1 MVRTTAIWNQD
12 SILELL
18 TRELDRTAREGGDLC
33 VMLAAMDPS
42 ADAGKEQLAQSEPIL
57 GEIAKRF
64 TTLLRS
70 YDHIGRYGSG
80 QLLIVIPGSKLAS
93 VLPVAEK
100 LRQAVEQSSVDMGT
114 NNFPVTVS
122 IALCD
127 AASRNE
133 EEAIRELS
141 GLLRQAQ
148 AQGGNRVESAKKL
161 PFTPPRV
168 TLRPKSRLPLWIAG
182 GSLLAALV
190 LLCVFVPSTI
200 CAPFL
205 LRDILDSSE
214 LPPQLPADC
223 QPTTERPSD
232 ATMKTLDS
240 QREARGL
247 QLEGTTTCKIAFSGP
262 KDHSLQIDQ
271 QWLDS
276 IYVNGMLQDKRHVLL
291 AATEKVSGGTLFTVE
306 QCLMPWWTYFKQPQ
320 DRCWEQAEFWK

>member
-18 TRELDRTAREGGDLC
+18 SRELARTEREGGDLC
-33 VMLAAMDPS
+33 VMLAAL
-42 ADAGKEQLAQSEPIL
+42 DAPAASGQEQPAQSDPIL

-64 TTLLRS
+64 TSVLRS
-70 YDHIGRYGSG
+70 YDHIGRYGSD
-80 QLLIVIPGSKLAS
+80 QLLIVVPGSSVAS
-93 VLPVAEK
+93 AVPVAEK
-100 LRQAVEQSSVDMGT
+100 LRQAVEQSAVDAGA
-114 NNFPVTVS
+114 NRFPATVS
-122 IALCD
+122 IALGD
-127 AASRNE
+127 AASRRDTE
-133 EEAIRELS
+133 VLRDLG

-148 AQGGNRVESAKKL
+148 AKGGNRVESAKKL
-161 PFTPPRV
+161 APGPQRI
-168 TLRPKSRLPLWIAG
+168 TLKPKRRLSLWIAG
-182 GSLLAALV
+182 GSLLAAIA

-232 ATMKTLDS
+232 ATMKSLDS

-247 QLEGTTTCKIAFSGP
+247 QLEGTTTCRIASTRP
-262 KDHSLQIDQ
+262 KDQSIQIDQ

-276 IYVNGMLQDKRHVLL
+276 IYVNGVLQDKRHVLL
-291 AATEKVSGGTLFTVE
+291 AATEKVPGGMLFTVE
-306 QCLMPWWTYFKQPQ
+306 QCLMPWWTYLSQPQ

>member
-18 TRELDRTAREGGDLC
+18 SRELARTEREGGDLC
-33 VMLAAMDPS
+33 VMLAAI
-42 ADAGKEQLAQSEPIL
+42 DASPGSGKEQQAHSEPIL

-64 TTLLRS
+64 TSVLRS
-70 YDHIGRYGSG
+70 YDHIGRYGND
-80 QLLIVIPGSKLAS
+80 QLLMVVPGSNLAS

-100 LRQAVEQSSVDMGT
+100 LRQAVEQSPVEVGASR
-114 NNFPVTVS
+114 FPATVS
-122 IALCD
+122 IALGD
-127 AASRNE
+127 AASRSE
-133 EEAIRELS
+133 DELLRDLD

-148 AQGGNRVESAKKL
+148 AKGGNRVEPAKKL
-161 PFTPPRV
+161 RLSPQRV
-168 TLRPKSRLPLWIAG
+168 TLKPKRRLPLWIAG
-182 GSLLAALV
+182 GSLLTAVV

-232 ATMKTLDS
+232 ATMETLDS
-240 QREARGL
+240 QRAARGL
-247 QLEGTTTCKIAFSGP
+247 QLEGTTTCKIASAKP
-262 KDHSLQIDQ
+262 KDQSIQIDQ

-291 AATEKVSGGTLFTVE
+291 AATEKVPGGVLFTVE
-306 QCLMPWWTYFKQPQ
+306 ECLMPWWTYLTQPQ

>member
-1 MVRTTAIWNQD
+1 MARTTAIWNQD

-33 VMLAAMDPS
+33 VMLAALDSPAS
-42 ADAGKEQLAQSEPIL
+42 GEERPEQREAVL

-64 TTLLRS
+64 TGVLRS
-70 YDHIGRYGSG
+70 YDHIGRYGSD
-80 QLLIVIPGSKLAS
+80 QLLIVVPGNSLVS

-100 LRQAVEQSSVDMGT
+100 LRRAVEQSPIETGGNRV
-114 NNFPVTVS
+114 PVTAS
-122 IALCD
+122 IALGD
-127 AASRNE
+127 AASRR
-133 EEAIRELS
+133 EAEVLGELDE
-141 GLLRQAQ
+141 LVRRAQ
-148 AQGGNRVESAKKL
+148 AKGGNRVETAKKL
-161 PFTPPRV
+161 PLGPQRI
-168 TLRPKSRLPLWIAG
+168 TLKPKRRLPLWIAG
-182 GSLLAALV
+182 GALLAGIVAL
-190 LLCVFVPSTI
+190 CIFVPSTI

-232 ATMKTLDS
+232 ATVKSLDS

-276 IYVNGMLQDKRHVLL
+276 IYVNGVLQDKRHVLI
-291 AATEKVSGGTLFTVE
+291 AATEKVPGGALFTVE